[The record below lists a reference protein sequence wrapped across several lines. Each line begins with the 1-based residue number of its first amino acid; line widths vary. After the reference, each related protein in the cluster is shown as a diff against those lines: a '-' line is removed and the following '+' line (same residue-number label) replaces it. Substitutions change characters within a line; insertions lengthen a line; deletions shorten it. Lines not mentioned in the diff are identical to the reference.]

1 MLTKKRRLLIL
12 AFALASASVALEPWL
27 NAQQQPVAFVDV
39 TVVPMD
45 KEQLLPHQTVLVA
58 GGRIAQVGPSA
69 SIKPPRAALKIDGM
83 GKFLMPGLAD
93 MHVHFIRPALEVQFP
108 PSPSSEP
115 SVRTFMA
122 ASASAEHERENQAF
136 GLLFVANGVT
146 TVRNM
151 WGHPGINAFAREVD
165 SGRVLGPHI
174 YSVGNITDGNPPFW
188 EGSRAVDTQSQA
200 EAAVKNDKAAGYVA
214 LKVYNR
220 LSLDTYNWLVSA
232 ATAQGLPVVGHVPYA
247 VGLRRVIAA
256 RQYSIEHLEG
266 FWEALQP
273 DESVASIAPW
283 HTLVE
288 NADFKK
294 LPPIV
299 ESIRIAGIWNCPTLV
314 LNQVL
319 PDDAEWQRRN
329 ALVPPDIPARYRKM
343 YPDWNPDAALTLRA
357 YQQSISMTH
366 ALHEG
371 GTRLLLGTD
380 SYKPT
385 VLPGFAL
392 HQELQ
397 SFVEAGLSP
406 YEAIRAGTADAAI
419 FLHQENEFGIV
430 AAGQRADL
438 LLLEGN
444 PLQDVRNVSKRAG
457 VMVNGHWF
465 REAELQHRLVD
476 LRNSYQH
483 NSEVAKKRATSA
495 AKPDNSR

>member
-1 MLTKKRRLLIL
+1 MLTNKRRLLLFAFVL
-12 AFALASASVALEPWL
+12 AYALVALAPWV

-45 KEQLLPHQTVLVA
+45 REQLLAHQTVLVA
-58 GGRIAQVGPSA
+58 GGRIAQVGSSA
-69 SIKPPRAALKIDGM
+69 SIKPPRGALKIDGR

-93 MHVHFIRPALEVQFP
+93 MHVHFIRPPTSIKSP
-108 PSPSSEP
+108 PSASSNPSLP
-115 SVRTFMA
+115 TVIA

-151 WGHPGINAFAREVD
+151 WGDPGINEFAKEVD

-174 YSVGNITDGNPPFW
+174 YSVGPITDGNPPLFA
-188 EGSRAVDTQSQA
+188 GSRVVETQSQA
-200 EAAVKNDKAAGYVA
+200 EAAVKQDKETGYIA
-214 LKVYNR
+214 LKILDR
-220 LSLDTYNWLVSA
+220 LSLDAYNWLVSA

-247 VGLRRVIAA
+247 VGLRRVVAA
-256 RQYSIEHLEG
+256 RQYSVEHLEG

-273 DESVASIAPW
+273 DESAASSASW

-314 LNQVL
+314 LNQVF
-319 PDDAEWQRRN
+319 PDDAEWQRKI
-329 ALVPPDIPARYRKM
+329 AFVPPDILARYRKM
-343 YPDWNPDAALTLRA
+343 YPRWNPDAALTLRA
-357 YQQSISMTH
+357 YQQSISMTR

-371 GTRLLLGTD
+371 GAHLLLGTD

-397 SFVEAGLSP
+397 SFVEAGLTP

-419 FLHQENEFGIV
+419 FLHQENEFGTV
-430 AAGQRADL
+430 ATGRRADL
-438 LLLEGN
+438 LLLEAN
-444 PLQDVRNVSKRAG
+444 PLEDVRNISKRAG
-457 VMVNGHWF
+457 VMVNGHWLT
-465 REAELQHRLVD
+465 EAELQHRLVA
-476 LRNSYQH
+476 LRNSYRH
-483 NSEVAKKRATSA
+483 
-495 AKPDNSR
+495 